1 MALGAVSAGEIWK
14 NQPAVKETRAVDLG
28 DKKAVFE
35 EYGLQAAEEADIGAR
50 KITAYRFKDVT
61 GAYAAQL
68 WLSGTGVNTAVRGNY
83 LFACGSSP
91 CLSTT
96 SGFPGQTK
104 GPLPILASYFPPDG
118 QLKKTERYILGAA
131 SLAEFAPQLPADLF
145 GLQYSPEAEV
155 AKYRAGA
162 GEQSLVIIS
171 YPTPQMARE
180 RAAAIG
186 NAKIGLVRRSGPL
199 VALVPAPSDAVAAD
213 KLMKQ
218 VNYLATVQWN
228 EAIPVP
234 VKAQSVAQ
242 MILAILSLAGIIL
255 VFCVLSGLAFGGIRV
270 FRNRFG
276 IGDASDAMIV
286 LHLQDK

>member
-1 MALGAVSAGEIWK
+1 LLGVVSAGEIWK
-14 NQPAVKETRAVDLG
+14 NQPSVKESRAVDLG
-28 DKKAVFE
+28 DKKAVFD

-68 WLSGTGVNTAVRGNY
+68 WLRGTGVNVTLQGNY
-83 LFACGSSP
+83 VFACSSNP
-91 CLSTT
+91 CLTATT
-96 SGFPGQTK
+96 GFPRQTK
-104 GPLPILASYFPPDG
+104 GQLPILGSYFPPGG
-118 QLKKTERYILGAA
+118 QIKNSERYILGPA
-131 SLAEFAPQLPADLF
+131 SLAEFAPQLPAELV
-145 GLQYSPEAEV
+145 GWQYSPEAEV
-155 AKYRAGA
+155 AKYRVG
-162 GEQSLVIIS
+162 GREQTLIIVS

-180 RAAAIG
+180 RAGAID
-186 NAKIGLVRRSGPL
+186 NAKVGLVNRSGPL
-199 VALVPAPSDAVAAD
+199 LALIPAPSDAAAAD
-213 KLMKQ
+213 KLVKQ
-218 VNYLATVQWN
+218 VTYQALVQWP

-276 IGDASDAMIV
+276 IGDASDVMIV